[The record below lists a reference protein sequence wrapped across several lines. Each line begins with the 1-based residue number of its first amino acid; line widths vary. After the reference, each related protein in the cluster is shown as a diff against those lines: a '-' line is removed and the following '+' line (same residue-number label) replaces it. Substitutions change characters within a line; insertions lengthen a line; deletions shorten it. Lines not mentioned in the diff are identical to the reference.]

1 MKVSVIAAL
10 LAVCNAVVLEQPEA
24 ASDLMINNDEADE
37 GLYDDEEE
45 DIELAEEP
53 KFEILSVAPE
63 NEEKVELEE
72 DSNNVLDFDEKSKIV
87 KENES

>member
-10 LAVCNAVVLEQPEA
+10 LAVCSAVVLEQPEA
-24 ASDLMINNDEADE
+24 ASDVMINHDEADE

-45 DIELAEEP
+45 DIELAGEP

-72 DSNNVLDFDEKSKIV
+72 EEFEDSLPEIEDV
-87 KENES
+87 